1 MIEVIAIIKNKKNEC
16 FGYLLKS
23 GSETKIISKE
33 SLFSNNKLLAS
44 LNKNNIK
51 IYYGDRCFISGK
63 NSKLKSIS
71 YDEALKIDSKIIKLK
86 SSDIGFDVL
95 MFKDNTNIILD
106 VSELYRHG
114 LTSFS
119 SGALPK
125 WDLKGFMIKGS
136 GDYVANSLNECFISE
151 TLYKTGIDVA
161 KYGLVKITYNE
172 NNIRNTEIAC
182 ITKLFTG
189 SKVDSR
195 RILDKDKS
203 FNDSVIKLCDALNM
217 IERQK
222 LIDMFVLD
230 YIFMQTD
237 RHRKNIEFLTS
248 NNQMTLAPL
257 YDFGSSLLQSY
268 DDSVL
273 YHIGV
278 DFKDMAKIESRTNLE
293 NIQFINNYI
302 SDKIS
307 FRVDELYRNSRNV
320 LAKYS
325 KLYGKT
331 RTEFIERI
339 ILGRCKI
346 VRNLFSAK

>member
-1 MIEVIAIIKNKKNEC
+1 MIDVIAIIKNKKNEC

-23 GSETKIISKE
+23 GSETRIVSKE
-33 SLFSNNKLLAS
+33 SLFSNAKLLAS
-44 LNKNNIK
+44 LNKSNIK
-51 IYYGDRCFISGK
+51 IYYGDRCFIAGK

-71 YDEALKIDSKIIKLK
+71 YDEALKINSKPIKLT
-86 SSDIGFDVL
+86 SSDTGFDTL
-95 MFKDNTNIILD
+95 MFKDTTHINFD
-106 VSELYRHG
+106 VSQLYRHG

-125 WDLKGFMIKGS
+125 WDLNGFMIKGS
-136 GDYVANSLNECFISE
+136 GDYITNSLNECFISE
-151 TLYKTGIDVA
+151 TLYRTGIEVA
-161 KYGLVKITYNE
+161 KYGLIKITYYE
-172 NNIRNTEIAC
+172 NNTRKTEIAC
-182 ITKLFTG
+182 ITKLFNGT
-189 SKVDSR
+189 KVDSR

-203 FNDSVIKLCDALNM
+203 FNDSIIKLCDALDE
-217 IERQK
+217 IEKQK

-237 RHRKNIEFLTS
+237 RHRKNIEFLLT
-248 NNQMTLAPL
+248 NKVTLAPL

-273 YHIGV
+273 SHIGV
-278 DFKDMAKIESRTNLE
+278 DFRDMAKIESRTNLE

-307 FRVDELYRNSRNV
+307 FKPDRLYMNSKNT

-325 KLYGKT
+325 NLYGKA
-331 RTEFIERI
+331 RTAFIERI
-339 ILGRCKI
+339 ILGRCKV
-346 VRNLFSAK
+346 VRNLFSTK